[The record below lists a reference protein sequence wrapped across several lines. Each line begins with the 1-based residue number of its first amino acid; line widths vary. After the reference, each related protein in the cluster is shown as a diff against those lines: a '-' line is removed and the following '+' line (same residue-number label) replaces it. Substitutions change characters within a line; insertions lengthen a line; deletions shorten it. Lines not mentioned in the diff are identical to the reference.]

1 MLVLIDNANIYE
13 IERLYSLYPY
23 DGVTTNPSILMNE
36 HKNPIKVLK
45 SIREFLPRESQLH
58 AQVISDTT
66 EKMIEE
72 AHFMLREIDEQ
83 LYIKVPVTAQ
93 GMRAIHLLKK
103 EGVHVTATAIYTAMQ
118 AFMAAK
124 AGARYTA
131 PYVNRLD
138 NMGADGVQV
147 AMDIHDM
154 FRVHHLEADVL
165 AASFKNSQQI
175 LNLCKHG
182 IGAVTASPDV
192 LEALIH
198 HDATFTAEEN
208 FSQDFVSLVSEVEG
222 LNLKG
227 KK

>member
-154 FRVHHLEADVL
+154 FRLHHLEADVL

>member
-45 SIREFLPRESQLH
+45 SIWEFLPRESQLH